1 MRLWFLLLPASL
13 LSWGT
18 GCDLAP
24 DHEVTVLL
32 PVPPAAWQIAFPRL
46 GFSVMTRDGAND
58 VREMTVD
65 NWRNLPAVSCG
76 RTPNTPVIA
85 FPVQSEQLRPA
96 QLRPAG
102 GFYPASL
109 RARGGAA
116 VLELTWEDGPAA
128 LVMFR
133 VAGQGLDPSLF
144 NVQKLSR
151 YIRQNRDPW
160 DLDLDAVAQKIL
172 RGELTAWDIDM
183 LPSRDA
189 EVQPGPGTWFL
200 ESPFAST
207 FESVNGRVRLPE
219 ISMGS
224 HRLFSL
230 KGTSWNVQVG
240 PAEVVMIPAP

>member
-1 MRLWFLLLPASL
+1 MRLWSLLLLASL
-13 LSWGT
+13 LGWGT

-24 DHEVTVLL
+24 DQEVTVFL
-32 PVPPAAWQIAFPRL
+32 PAPPAAWQIAFPRL
-46 GFSVMTRDGAND
+46 GFNVVTRDGANG

-65 NWRNLPAVSCG
+65 NWRDMPAVSCG
-76 RTPNTPVIA
+76 RTPNTPVLA
-85 FPVQSEQLRPA
+85 FPVQPA
-96 QLRPAG
+96 ELRPAG

-109 RARGGAA
+109 RAREGTA

-151 YIRQNRDPW
+151 YLRQNRDPW

-172 RGELTAWDIDM
+172 RGELTAWDIDT
-183 LPSRDA
+183 LPCRDA
-189 EVQPGPGTWFL
+189 EVEPGPGTWFL
-200 ESPFAST
+200 ESPFSST
-207 FESVNGRVRLPE
+207 FESLNGSVRLQE
-219 ISMGS
+219 ISIGS

-240 PAEVVMIPAP
+240 PVDVIMIPASF